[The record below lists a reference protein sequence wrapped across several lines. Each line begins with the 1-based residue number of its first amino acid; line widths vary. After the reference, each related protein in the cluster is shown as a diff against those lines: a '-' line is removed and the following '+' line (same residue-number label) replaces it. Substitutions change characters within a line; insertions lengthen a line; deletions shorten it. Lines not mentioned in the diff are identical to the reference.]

1 MEVKCE
7 YCGSM
12 IDDKLDKCPNCGA
25 PNQHMKRMVN
35 GTPKT
40 IAELADW
47 YKARKLPPYETTRF
61 FIGINYKEPRA
72 FGIYEENGEF
82 IVYKNKDDGSRAIRY
97 QGRDEAYAV
106 NELYLKLKSE
116 ILNQKARNA
125 SGHKS
130 TGYSTSHRRSKFDG
144 GIIKGIIAVILGIIF
159 LGNLNRLMYP
169 VLASGATG
177 ILVYILM
184 KRILG
189 MKGDAY
195 DGAPK
200 GKKFLLWTA
209 VVCLSLFVF
218 SVVAKADSP
227 KYYNYDGNTY
237 VSYRGENYYY
247 NNDWDDYYYI
257 DALPVEI
264 QTNPADYE
272 FNWADDNW
280 DLSYDF
286 YDSDTYDEKYDT
298 SDDSDSSDWDWSSDS
313 DYDWDSGSDWDSGGS
328 DWGSDW

>member
-12 IDDKLDKCPNCGA
+12 IDDTLDKCPNCGA

-61 FIGINYKEPRA
+61 FIGIDYKEPRA

-97 QGRDEAYAV
+97 RGKDEAYAV

-125 SGHKS
+125 SGHSS
-130 TGYSTSHRRSKFDG
+130 TGYSTAHRKSKHDG
-144 GIIKGIIAVILGIIF
+144 STLKGVLAVIGGIIF
-159 LGNLNRLMYP
+159 LSNLNRFMFP
-169 VLASGATG
+169 VIAAAVSI
-177 ILVYILM
+177 ILTCLLFSRLF
-184 KRILG
+184 KKCDRK
-189 MKGDAY
+189 KGSA
-195 DGAPK
+195 
-200 GKKFLLWTA
+200 KFAWLIPWA
-209 VVCLSLFVF
+209 IVVPIALVAFV
-218 SVVAKADSP
+218 AAWKADSP
-227 KYYNYDGNTY
+227 KYYRYDDTTY
-237 VSYRGENYYY
+237 VSYRGESYYY
-247 NNDWDDYYYI
+247 DDYYHDYDYI
-257 DALPVEI
+257 DALPVAI
-264 QTNPADYE
+264 QNNPADYE

-280 DLSYDF
+280 NTSYNF
-286 YDSDTYDEKYDT
+286 YDSDTYETKYD
-298 SDDSDSSDWDWSSDS
+298 SSSSDSSSGWDWSSDS
-313 DYDWDSGSDWDSGGS
+313 DYDWDSGSDWDSGGTDWDS
-328 DWGSDW
+328 DW

>member
-1 MEVKCE
+1 
-7 YCGSM
+7 
-12 IDDKLDKCPNCGA
+12 
-25 PNQHMKRMVN
+25 
-35 GTPKT
+35 KT

-47 YKARKLPPYETTRF
+47 YKARKLPPYETTRY
-61 FIGINYKEPRA
+61 FIGINYKEHRA

-97 QGRDEAYAV
+97 QGKDEAYAV

-130 TGYSTSHRRSKFDG
+130 TGYSTSHRRSHFDG

-280 DLSYDF
+280 DYSYDF
-286 YDSDTYDEKYDT
+286 YDSDTYDEQYSS
-298 SDDSDSSDWDWSSDS
+298 SDDSDSSSWDWSSDS